1 MEHARRRFM
10 LDAYTIGV
18 EEEYQLV
25 DPESGGLLSRASD
38 VLSTDWADALQG
50 ELHETTVEIGTAIC
64 ADSGAVETELRRRRF
79 QAATTAAA
87 EGLDIVAAGLHPFSS
102 WEGHGIRPAKR
113 YAAIEKLHERIAR
126 EVNIF
131 GMHVHVGIPEHVD
144 RTALMEQVRVFVPHL
159 LALSASSPYLDADDT
174 GFASYRSILWR
185 QFPYTG
191 IPPRFKNEAEYEQF
205 IGLLLRSEAIRDRGN
220 IYWSIR
226 PHFSYPTL
234 EFRAMDACPR
244 LEDAA
249 TIAAFARLL
258 VAGVAEGHLAP
269 PGGGTL
275 SSELWYA
282 ILTENEWHAA
292 RFGLDAFLTD
302 PEAERGRTPLRTAI
316 RGLLDRAAPLAAELN
331 ETSVLDRVE
340 ELLQRG
346 TASDRMRQVYAEHR
360 SFEEV
365 VAWLVR
371 ETRLGT
377 GFDRRRAQ
385 RAERL

>member
-1 MEHARRRFM
+1 M

-18 EEEYQLV
+18 EEEYQLI
-25 DPESGGLLSRASD
+25 DPDTGALVSRASD
-38 VLSTDWADALQG
+38 VLSADWADALQG

-64 ADSGAVETELRRRRF
+64 RNWEDVEQELRRRRF
-79 QAATTAAA
+79 QASATAAT
-87 EGLDIVAAGLHPFSS
+87 EGLEIVAAGLHPFSGWS
-102 WEGHGIRPAKR
+102 GHSIRPAER

-131 GMHVHVGIPEHVD
+131 GMHVHVGVPDGLD
-144 RTALMEQVRVFVPHL
+144 RTVLMRDVRVFIPHL
-159 LALSASSPYLDADDT
+159 LALSASSPFLDADDT

-191 IPPRFKNEAEYEQF
+191 VPPRFADHGEYERF
-205 IGLLLRSEAIRDRGN
+205 IALLLRSEAIRDRGN
-220 IYWSIR
+220 IYWSLR

-258 VAGVAEGHLAP
+258 VASVAEARLDP
-269 PGGGTL
+269 PGRGDL
-275 SSELWYA
+275 SPELWQVV
-282 ILTENEWHAA
+282 LTENEWHAG

-302 PEAERGRTPLRTAI
+302 PESQRGRTAMRQAI
-316 RGLLDRAAPLAAELN
+316 RRLLDRLAPLAAELG
-331 ETSVLDRVE
+331 ETTVLDRVE
-340 ELLQRG
+340 QLLERG
-346 TASDRMRQVYAEHR
+346 NAADRMRRVYADQQ
-360 SFEEV
+360 SFDEV
-365 VAWLVR
+365 VAWLIR

-385 RAERL
+385 RTTSG

>member
-1 MEHARRRFM
+1 M
-10 LDAYTIGV
+10 LHDYTIGV

-25 DPESGGLLSRASD
+25 DPESGGLVSRASD

-64 ADSGAVETELRRRRF
+64 ADSGDVERELRTRRF

-87 EGLDIVAAGLHPFSS
+87 EGLDIVAAGLHPFSG

-113 YAAIEKLHERIAR
+113 YAAIERLHERIAR

-131 GMHVHVGIPEHVD
+131 GMHVHVGVPERLDRTILMEHV
-144 RTALMEQVRVFVPHL
+144 RPYVPHL
-159 LALSASSPYLDADDT
+159 LALSASSPFLDADDT

-191 IPPRFKNEAEYEQF
+191 VPPRFADEAEYERF

-258 VAGVAEGHLAP
+258 VAGVAEERIDP
-269 PGGGTL
+269 PGHGDL
-275 SSELWYA
+275 SSELWYL

-292 RFGLDAFLTD
+292 RFGLDASLTD
-302 PEAERGRTPLRTAI
+302 PEVSSGRTPLRAAI
-316 RGLLDRAAPLAAELN
+316 RRLLDRLAPLAGELG

-340 ELLQRG
+340 ALLERG
-346 TASDRMRQVYAEHR
+346 AAANRMRRVYEEHR

-365 VAWLVR
+365 VSWLVR

-385 RAERL
+385 RAERA